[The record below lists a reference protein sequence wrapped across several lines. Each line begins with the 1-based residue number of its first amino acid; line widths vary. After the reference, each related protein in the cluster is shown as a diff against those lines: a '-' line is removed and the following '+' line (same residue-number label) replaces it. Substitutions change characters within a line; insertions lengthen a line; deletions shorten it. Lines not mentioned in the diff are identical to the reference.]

1 MSELKV
7 GKKYRVVKKIGAGSF
22 GDIYLGI
29 NDSTKEEV
37 GECWRREASA
47 FGADV
52 SKRTVPTASH
62 CRFSSSDRR
71 LCVLFAAMKLEST
84 KSKHP
89 QLIYEA
95 KLYRI
100 LQGAVGKRFGRFVQ
114 LPTSSPTPRIALV
127 LVISCSASV
136 HM

>member
-37 GECWRREASA
+37 GER
-47 FGADV
+47 GAL
-52 SKRTVPTASH
+52 
-62 CRFSSSDRR
+62 DRLRGWLR
-71 LCVLFAAMKLEST
+71 LSLDQLPPSPLQPSPLTPGPAAMKLEST

-100 LQGAVGKRFGRFVQ
+100 LQGAVGETF
-114 LPTSSPTPRIALV
+114 LA
-127 LVISCSASV
+127 
-136 HM
+136 